1 MALSDDI
8 LDATIR
14 HSVYLERH
22 KASVIRQIIGLIGD
36 VNDDVV
42 AQIIKAKID
51 GMPRR
56 HVDQLLA
63 NLRRTIKDGYSPVI
77 TVLDDEIRALGIQE
91 ARFQKRMLENTIP
104 IRLTFDIPADEQ
116 IYAAATARPFEGRL
130 LDEWYRGLPDGA
142 FRRVQDAIRM
152 GYVEGRT
159 TAQIVQDI
167 RGTRTQAGIIEQSKR
182 GAEAAVRTAL
192 AHTANV
198 AKEEVYKRNRSK
210 IKGIEWVSTLD
221 GRTSAICRGF
231 DGKVFPVN
239 EGPRPPAHVNCR
251 STTIPVIKH
260 ARNFS
265 KAALATTRASMNG
278 QVSSEL
284 NYDEWLRRQPIS
296 FQDDV
301 LGPTK
306 GKLFRAGL
314 KMDRFIDRKGAELTL
329 KQIEE
334 READIWAKA
343 FGGTPKPTPQPRARP
358 APEPTPEPK
367 GPVFTWQDIPEPK
380 NASEA
385 LAMAMEH
392 VAESASF
399 LKGSSPKGIHIS
411 VMAAKEVMERFGLGK
426 INYMGARQNA
436 PLRYKNSKTAM
447 QAFDMR
453 NDNYLV
459 QPKGFDVERVAR
471 DMTGSAAS
479 SRKFHEIAKSTVE
492 KSQLISDEVRRRFAK
507 TTELPWSV
515 STDVR
520 QVTHHEMGHRLHGK
534 FLEELN
540 TILHSNHVQVEGWS
554 RLVSQYAG
562 TNTKEYIAE
571 TFALYMQGDESQ
583 FFRIH
588 PEVLKFYRQKD
599 VLG

>member
-343 FGGTPKPTPQPRARP
+343 FGAKTPPKPAAQPK
-358 APEPTPEPK
+358 PEPEPIST
-367 GPVFTWQDIPEPK
+367 VSIADIVT
-380 NASEA
+380 
-385 LAMAMEH
+385 LR
-392 VAESASF
+392 
-399 LKGSSPKGIHIS
+399 KGSSFTVQELEDRFNSQLTDVGRAVVAKLPRPSRITAGDGLGVYRRADNSVDTGIERQIVTHEYGHHVDHMLGSEKYRYWSTDGLTKAWTDDRKSTGVFNVSAQNKSQRMQAIFDELFVREQATKVINGKTYAYTKLVMRFDGADGISDIIDSFTNGAFQSVHGAYGHGSKYWRDRKGTGGQAEAFANMFAFQNSPDAIRW
-411 VMAAKEVMERFGLGK
+411 METNMPNLWKAFLDKMKEVANG
-426 INYMGARQNA
+426 
-436 PLRYKNSKTAM
+436 
-447 QAFDMR
+447 
-453 NDNYLV
+453 
-459 QPKGFDVERVAR
+459 
-471 DMTGSAAS
+471 
-479 SRKFHEIAKSTVE
+479 
-492 KSQLISDEVRRRFAK
+492 
-507 TTELPWSV
+507 
-515 STDVR
+515 
-520 QVTHHEMGHRLHGK
+520 
-534 FLEELN
+534 
-540 TILHSNHVQVEGWS
+540 
-554 RLVSQYAG
+554 
-562 TNTKEYIAE
+562 
-571 TFALYMQGDESQ
+571 
-583 FFRIH
+583 
-588 PEVLKFYRQKD
+588 
-599 VLG
+599 